1 MKIIITGVTRG
12 LGKALAE
19 WYIANGHTVIGCGRS
34 GAAIFDLRFT
44 HPEPHTFD
52 AIDITDSTRVS
63 IWAERMLGVHG
74 TPDYILNAAG
84 ISQPSAPLWT
94 IPAQDFSKLIDINIK
109 GTANIIRAF
118 APALIEAKRGV
129 IVNFSSDLGHSA
141 LAGQSAYCAS
151 KWAIEG
157 LTKSLAE
164 ELPHGVAALT
174 LKPGKVKTDT
184 SSTWAQID
192 MDGALDAATWAQNAA
207 PYILTLGSLQN
218 GQTLNYP
225 AS

>member
-1 MKIIITGVTRG
+1 MKILITGVTRG

-52 AIDITDSTRVS
+52 AIDITESTKVS
-63 IWAERMLGVHG
+63 IWAERILGVHG

-94 IPAQDFSKLIDINIK
+94 IPAQDFSKLIDVNIK

-141 LAGQSAYCAS
+141 VAGQSTYCAS

-157 LTKSLAE
+157 LTQCLAR
-164 ELPHGVAALT
+164 ELPQGLAAVT
-174 LKPGKVKTDT
+174 INPGKVKTNT
-184 SSTWAQID
+184 PSMWAPPSEDDAID
-192 MDGALDAATWAQNAA
+192 ASLWAKNAA
-207 PYILTLGSLQN
+207 PYLITLGSAQN
-218 GQTLNYP
+218 GQSLTITT
-225 AS
+225 S

>member
-1 MKIIITGVTRG
+1 MKILITGVTRG

-52 AIDITDSTRVS
+52 AIDITESTKVS
-63 IWAERMLGVHG
+63 IWAERILGVHG

-94 IPAQDFSKLIDINIK
+94 IPAQDFSKLIDVNIK

-118 APALIEAKRGV
+118 TPALIEAKRGV
-129 IVNFSSDLGHSA
+129 IVNFSSDLGHSTM
-141 LAGQSAYCAS
+141 AGQSAYCAS

-157 LTKSLAE
+157 LTQCLAR
-164 ELPHGVAALT
+164 ELPQGLAAVTLT
-174 LKPGKVKTDT
+174 PGKVKTDT
-184 SSTWAQID
+184 INTWAPAGQ
-192 MDGALDAATWAQNAA
+192 DGAIDTATWANNAA
-207 PYILTLGSLQN
+207 PYILTLGIAQN
-218 GQTLNYP
+218 GQSLNYP

>member
-1 MKIIITGVTRG
+1 MKILITGVTRG
-12 LGKALAE
+12 LGNALAE

-52 AIDITDSTRVS
+52 AIDITEATKVS

-118 APALIEAKRGV
+118 AQALIEAKRGV
-129 IVNFSSDLGHSA
+129 IVNFSSDLGHSV

-157 LTKSLAE
+157 LTQSLAR
-164 ELPHGVAALT
+164 ELPQGLAAVT
-174 LKPGKVKTDT
+174 LNPGNVKTDT
-184 SSTWAQID
+184 PSNWALGGD
-192 MDGALDAATWAQNAA
+192 DGAIDAPAWAKNAA
-207 PYILTLGSLQN
+207 PYLLTLGSAQN
-218 GQTLNYP
+218 GQSLTIP
-225 AS
+225 TS